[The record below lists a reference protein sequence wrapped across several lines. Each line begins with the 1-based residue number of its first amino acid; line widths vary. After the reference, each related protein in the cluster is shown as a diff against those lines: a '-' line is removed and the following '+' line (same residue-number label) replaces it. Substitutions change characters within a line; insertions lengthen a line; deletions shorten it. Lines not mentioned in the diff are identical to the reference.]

1 MTNEFTRTQL
11 ILGADAMRKLA
22 ASRVAVF
29 GVGGVG
35 GYTVE
40 ALARTGIGALDL
52 IDNDRVSLSNINRQ
66 ILATH
71 SSLGRYKV
79 DVAEERVRDISPQC
93 AVRTYK
99 TFYLPET
106 QDQFDFSSYDYVVD
120 AIDTLTG
127 KLTIIENAK
136 RAGVPVISAMGA
148 GNKTDPTAFAV
159 ADLYET
165 SVCPL
170 ARIMRREC
178 RRRGIESLKVV
189 YYKEEP
195 IRPQEKAESV
205 AGPEESGARR
215 RDVPGSVA
223 FVPSV
228 AGLIIA
234 GEGIRDLTAQNGTE
248 TE

>member
-1 MTNEFTRTQL
+1 MQNPFVRTQML
-11 ILGADAMRKLA
+11 LGKAAMETLTH
-22 ASRVAVF
+22 SRVAVF

-35 GYTVE
+35 GYAVE
-40 ALARTGIGALDL
+40 VLARSGVGAIDL
-52 IDNDRVSLSNINRQ
+52 IDPDRVALSNLNRQ
-66 ILATH
+66 MVALNST
-71 SSLGRYKV
+71 LGQYKV

-93 AVRTYK
+93 AVRIYK

-106 QDQFDFSSYDYVVD
+106 QDQFDFSRYDYVVD

-189 YYKEEP
+189 YSKEEP
-195 IRPQEKAESV
+195 IRPQEKAESP

-234 GEGIRDLTAQNGTE
+234 GEVIRDLTAQNGTE